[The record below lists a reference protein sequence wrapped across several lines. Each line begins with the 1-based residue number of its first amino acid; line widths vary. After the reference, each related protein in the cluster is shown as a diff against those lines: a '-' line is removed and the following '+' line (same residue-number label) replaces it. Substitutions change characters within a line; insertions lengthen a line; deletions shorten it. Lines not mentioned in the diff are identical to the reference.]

1 MAHPPDSKQFEK
13 DYLKRTGVADWDRTK
28 PFAPPGRDTVDESI
42 ALIHDFAVA
51 LRCLSPTPA
60 DIILD
65 LGAGA
70 CWCSD
75 WLERLNLRAVSVDIS
90 HDMLQLGR
98 ERLRDG
104 RRLVAGDME
113 HLPFRTGTFDK
124 AICLNALHH
133 VPDIPRAVAEIS
145 RVLKDDGVALF
156 SEPGKGHDEKPGSV
170 AAMRDFG
177 VLEQEIL
184 VGSFLDVCRREGFAD
199 VRIKPMAY
207 AIADFDLTPDEWAA
221 WDRQAR
227 RQRPWR
233 AAEKIWRGALELAG
247 AGKRDALFEETIA
260 MSLVRLLKGAMD
272 DHPIVVASKSA
283 ARHARG
289 VLGVEFEAASVTR
302 STQQPGGP
310 IHIETTVRNTGTG
323 TWRAASTSGFGHV
336 QVGIQLLD
344 DAGRLVNRDF
354 CRAALP
360 KDVPAREGCT
370 ARVTAAAPDEPGVYQ
385 LKVDLVI
392 EGVTWFEPQGSAAR
406 AIPFTVRRADAG

>member
-1 MAHPPDSKQFEK
+1 VAHPPDSKQFEK
-13 DYLKRTGVADWDRTK
+13 DYLKRTGIADWDRTK
-28 PFAPPGRDTVDESI
+28 PFAPPGRDTVDESL

-51 LRCLSPTPA
+51 LRCLAPTPA
-60 DIILD
+60 DLILD

-75 WLERLNLRAVSVDIS
+75 WLERLNLRAVSIDIS
-90 HDMLQLGR
+90 HDMLALGR

-104 RRLVAGDME
+104 RRLAVGDME
-113 HLPFRTGTFDK
+113 HLPFRAGAFDK

-133 VPDIPRAVAEIS
+133 VPDIPRAVGEIA

-184 VGSFLDVCRREGFAD
+184 VGDFLEACRRSGFAD
-199 VRIKPMAY
+199 VRIQPMAY
-207 AIADFDLTPDEWAA
+207 AIAEFDLTPDEWAA

-227 RQRPWR
+227 RRRPWR
-233 AAEKIWRGALELAG
+233 AAEKIWRGVLELAG
-247 AGKRDALFEETIA
+247 AGKRGALFEETIA

-272 DHPIVVASKSA
+272 DHPIVVASKSG
-283 ARHARG
+283 ARRARG
-289 VLGVEFEAASVTR
+289 VHRAQFDTASVTPPAP
-302 STQQPGGP
+302 QPGG
-310 IHIETTVRNTGTG
+310 HIVIEATVRNTGSE
-323 TWRAASTSGFGHV
+323 TWRSASASGFGHV

-360 KDVPAREGCT
+360 GDVPPRGMCAVR
-370 ARVTAAAPDEPGVYQ
+370 AAAAAPNDPGPYQ
-385 LKVDLVI
+385 LKLDLVV

-406 AIPFTVRRADAG
+406 TIPLEVRSDSP